1 MLKHQL
7 PLSLLL
13 LGLACSTPKAT
24 VPTAPAAP
32 FKPSLVVRP
41 TAVALIPGATQ
52 AFQAEINYPEG
63 IRPLRQPVSWSVVE
77 PDGGAITPAGLYTAP
92 ARYGTYHVQ
101 VKRDDFPELVVTAT
115 VTVTVH

>member
-1 MLKHQL
+1 MLKHRL

-24 VPTAPAAP
+24 VPPAVPAS
-32 FKPSLVVRP
+32 FKPTLVLRP

-77 PDGGAITPAGLYTAP
+77 AEGGTITPAGLYTAP
-92 ARYGTYHVQ
+92 GRYGTYHVQ
-101 VKRDDFPELVVTAT
+101 VKRDDFPDLVMTAT
-115 VTVTVH
+115 VTVH

>member
-1 MLKHQL
+1 MLKNQL
-7 PLSLLL
+7 PFSLLL

-24 VPTAPAAP
+24 VPAAP
-32 FKPSLVVRP
+32 VPFKATLILRP
-41 TAVALIPGATQ
+41 TAVSLIPGATQ

-101 VKRDDFPELVVTAT
+101 VKRDDFPELAVTAT
-115 VTVTVH
+115 ITVR